1 MSAQLQSLDSDKQHQ
16 SLYAAGSPVRGLHKL
31 GLEEKRFPLSTKKTN
46 AALGSMWS
54 QAKNLTWDAETDIPY
69 ATFDH
74 SRYSKEQLDAGRL
87 CWSRRAWTEYTGI
100 VESPAPCI
108 RLCLEGNQSILTK
121 FLLAAKVFEEARHC
135 EASFMLAEAMGGYI
149 QEPPPGDAIKKMLV
163 AGFRDRMAFN
173 PEVTSESVI
182 AGWHCISEGV
192 AYDIFQARYA
202 RTTEPVTKEVIRLIS
217 QDEVRHVEMGWSYLE
232 ERTKDLPAS
241 EIAKIEAVVCD
252 VIENVELRGF
262 HATFMLTDSETNV
275 LREAEA
281 IAADAGLGF
290 CSAAEEHQVFVKS
303 LRRIRERFA
312 PMGIRIPMYPELE

>member
-1 MSAQLQSLDSDKQHQ
+1 MSAQLQTVLEDNGYT
-16 SLYAAGSPVRGLHKL
+16 SLYAAGSPIRGLHKL
-31 GLEEKRFPLSTKKTN
+31 GLSEKRFPLSTARTN
-46 AALGSMWS
+46 AKLGSMWT
-54 QAKNLTWDAETDIPY
+54 QAKQLTWDAERDIPY
-69 ATFDH
+69 DTFDR
-74 SRYSKEQLDAGRL
+74 SKYSKEQLDAGRL

-108 RLCLEGNQSILTK
+108 RLCLEGNQSIETK

-135 EASFMLAEAMGGYI
+135 EASFMLAETMGGYVK
-149 QEPPPGDAIKKMLV
+149 EPPPGDAIKKMLV

-173 PEVTSESVI
+173 PDVTSESVI
-182 AGWHCISEGV
+182 AGWHCISEGI
-192 AYDIFQARYA
+192 AYDIFQARYQ

-217 QDEVRHVEMGWSYLE
+217 QDEVRHVEMGWAYLE
-232 ERTKDLPAS
+232 ERTKEIDRS
-241 EIAKIEAVVCD
+241 EVAKIEMVVRD

-262 HATFMLTDSETNV
+262 HSTFMLTDSETNV

-290 CSAAEEHQVFVKS
+290 CAPADEHEVFVKS

-312 PMGIRIPMYPELE
+312 PMGITIPLYTEIE

>member
-1 MSAQLQSLDSDKQHQ
+1 MSAQIQDIVTETPYT
-16 SLYAAGSPVRGLHKL
+16 SLYAPNSPVRGLHALNLK
-31 GLEEKRFPLSTKKTN
+31 EKRFPLSTARTN
-46 AALGSMWS
+46 PKLGAMWS
-54 QAKNLTWDAETDIPY
+54 QAKQLTWDAQTDIPY
-69 ATFDH
+69 HTFDKKKF
-74 SRYSKEQLDAGRL
+74 SKEQLDAGRL

-108 RLCLEGNQSILTK
+108 RLCLEGDQSIETK

-135 EASFMLAEAMGGYI
+135 EASFMLAEAMGGYV

-173 PEVTSESVI
+173 PEVSAECVI
-182 AGWHCISEGV
+182 AGWHCISEGI

-202 RTTEPVTKEVIRLIS
+202 RTTEPITKEVIRLIS
-217 QDEVRHVEMGWSYLE
+217 QDEVRHVEMGWAYLE
-232 ERTKDLPAS
+232 ERTKVMSRS
-241 EIAKIEAVVCD
+241 EVARIEQVVRD
-252 VIENVELRGF
+252 VIENVELKGF

-303 LRRIRERFA
+303 VQVIRERFA
-312 PMGIRIPMYPELE
+312 PMGIKIPLYSEIE

>member
-1 MSAQLQSLDSDKQHQ
+1 MSAQLQTVLEDNGYT

-31 GLEEKRFPLSTKKTN
+31 GLSEKRFPLSTSRTN
-46 AALGSMWS
+46 AKLGNMWT
-54 QAKNLTWDAETDIPY
+54 QAKQLTWDAERDIPY
-69 ATFDH
+69 DTFDR
-74 SRYSKEQLDAGRL
+74 SKYSKEQLDAGRL

-108 RLCLEGNQSILTK
+108 RLCLEGNQSIETK

-135 EASFMLAEAMGGYI
+135 EASFMLAETMGGYVK
-149 QEPPPGDAIKKMLV
+149 EPPPGDAIKKMLV

-173 PEVTSESVI
+173 PDVTSESVI
-182 AGWHCISEGV
+182 AGWHCISEGI
-192 AYDIFQARYA
+192 AYDIFQARYE

-217 QDEVRHVEMGWSYLE
+217 QDEVRHVEMGWAYLE
-232 ERTKDLPAS
+232 ERTKEIGRS
-241 EIAKIEAVVCD
+241 EVAKIEMVVRD

-262 HATFMLTDSETNV
+262 HSTFMLTDSETNV

-290 CSAAEEHQVFVKS
+290 CSAAEEHGVFVKS

-312 PMGIRIPMYPELE
+312 PMGIKIPMYAEIE

>member
-1 MSAQLQSLDSDKQHQ
+1 MSSQIEDIVKESPYT
-16 SLYAAGSPVRGLHKL
+16 SLYAPGGPVRGLHAL
-31 GLEEKRFPLSTKKTN
+31 GLNEKRFPLSTARTN
-46 AALGSMWS
+46 PKLGNMWS
-54 QAKNLTWDAETDIPY
+54 QAKQLTWDAQVDIPY
-69 ATFDH
+69 ESFD
-74 SRYSKEQLDAGRL
+74 RKKYSKEQLDAGRL

-108 RLCLEGNQSILTK
+108 RLCLEGDQSIETK

-135 EASFMLAEAMGGYI
+135 EASFMLAEAMGGYV

-173 PEVTSESVI
+173 PEVSAESVI
-182 AGWHCISEGV
+182 AGWHCISEGI

-217 QDEVRHVEMGWSYLE
+217 QDEVRHVEMGWAYLE
-232 ERTKDLPAS
+232 QRTSQISPS
-241 EIAKIEAVVCD
+241 EIAKIEQVVRD
-252 VIENVELRGF
+252 VIENVELKGF
-262 HATFMLTDSETNV
+262 HATFMLSDAETNV

-303 LRRIRERFA
+303 IRRIRERFA
-312 PMGIRIPMYPELE
+312 PMGITIPLYSEIE